1 MTLPAN
7 PAGQYRQRM
16 KVAIQHWIEA
26 QNIEGINAIVING
39 GPDLPWDDYP
49 DSGNTAVCI
58 VRVRMPRRVETR
70 GAQTGPINRGG
81 KDLHYSVEL
90 EVTHRGFDVDE
101 GGEESEVD
109 YDRIVD
115 ALIDSIRGVGRDLG
129 EPELVLQV
137 GEWPAAAGIIDEHED
152 PFETDG
158 SAIERAGTISFT
170 LSQYLPTDVP

>member
-1 MTLPAN
+1 
-7 PAGQYRQRM
+7 
-16 KVAIQHWIEA
+16 
-26 QNIEGINAIVING
+26 
-39 GPDLPWDDYP
+39 
-49 DSGNTAVCI
+49 
-58 VRVRMPRRVETR
+58 
-70 GAQTGPINRGG
+70 
-81 KDLHYSVEL
+81 
-90 EVTHRGFDVDE
+90 VTHRGFDVDE